1 MTSFKTTKEE
11 DKLIAQGWK
20 LELIP
25 VQHDFPNCQVKYK
38 TKCEDMKSCNKDK
51 DFWDSI
57 ERKLKQLKEAGM
69 TPKDQPLRREIVKL
83 ELKKPP
89 KEFEDDIERAKKVK
103 FE

>member
-38 TKCEDMKSCNKDK
+38 THCTNMKTCDLPPAPHLDIPKE
-51 DFWDSI
+51 FF
-57 ERKLKQLKEAGM
+57 KQM
-69 TPKDQPLRREIVKL
+69 
-83 ELKKPP
+83 KPP
-89 KEFEDDIERAKKVK
+89 KGFEDDIQRAKKVK